1 MFATSLGPPAGVMT
15 DGADSEASEEP
26 ILSTGATDGSDGM
39 ASATGGSSGGS
50 DGTSSGESSTGGT
63 ASTGS
68 TQPPIDACEAAEGDD
83 ECVTCIRSSCCMQL
97 EVCLTSD
104 VCSCAYDCLLMG
116 LELSTCALACGL
128 DDQVTAVALCGVT
141 SCEVAC

>member
-1 MFATSLGPPAGVMT
+1 MT
-15 DGADSEASEEP
+15 DGADSEGPEEP
-26 ILSTGATDGSDGM
+26 IQSTGATDGADSTTTGGGTSGGADGSGSSSDG
-39 ASATGGSSGGS
+39 SS
-50 DGTSSGESSTGGT
+50 GGT

-68 TQPPIDACEAAEGDD
+68 TEPPINACEPEADD
-83 ECVTCIRSSCCMQL
+83 DACVTCIRSSCCPQL
-97 EVCLTSD
+97 EVCLTSA

-141 SCEVAC
+141 SCDAEC